1 MANKRLEAKIEEHM
15 KEIKKALS
23 GEKKD
28 KKKAKRHANEILRI
42 TGQRIDDDE

>member
-1 MANKRLEAKIEEHM
+1 MANKRVESQVKAHM

-28 KKKAKRHANEILRI
+28 KKKAQKHANEILRI
-42 TGQRIDDDE
+42 TGYYNDDDE